1 MSEKCKAQTCDPLR
15 ERDKTKSKTGTRTHR
30 ADDTS
35 QSSRHRHCLPPP
47 PAPVDPT
54 TRRYHPKTRGMST
67 DLESGNEPTTTPL
80 LDERMIY
87 KERTRTE
94 NSFTTLSP
102 VTMISSFELLHI
114 CFRNG
119 FDVNFLILSLTC
131 KRQPPPKI
139 ARTHK
144 KSLRVQR
151 R

>member
-67 DLESGNEPTTTPL
+67 DLESDEPTTTPL
-80 LDERMIY
+80 LDERMIC